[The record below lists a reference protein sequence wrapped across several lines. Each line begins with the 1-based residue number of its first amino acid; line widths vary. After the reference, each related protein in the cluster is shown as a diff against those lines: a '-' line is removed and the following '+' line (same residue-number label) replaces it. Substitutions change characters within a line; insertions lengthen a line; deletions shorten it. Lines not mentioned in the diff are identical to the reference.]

1 MQTQN
6 QRVLTHTPLHSNT
19 RPKSDI
25 VPRIRKLLGKAA
37 LYGVLILL
45 CAFVLLPVSWMLTVA
60 LKPDNTPVF
69 TIPPQWFPTEH
80 FEWQNF
86 VTALT
91 DPIRPFWRYTINTL
105 FIFAGN
111 VIGTVFSC
119 TLVAYAFARLRF
131 RGSGLLFNILILT
144 MLIPWQSMMI
154 PQFLLFHRIG
164 WYGTYLPLIVPSFTG
179 NAFFIFMI
187 RQYMRTFPRE
197 LDDAAKMDGCGYFGI
212 FWHIMLP
219 LSIPALAV
227 VVVFMFLGSWGDLL
241 GPLIY
246 LNNSD
251 QFTIAIGLANFAT
264 RADPNTNLL
273 MAANLIMMIPPIIL
287 YFFAQEKLIG
297 GIASVG
303 LKG

>member
-1 MQTQN
+1 MQGQHSLSQPTLDSSR
-6 QRVLTHTPLHSNT
+6 RVRSDTWPLL
-19 RPKSDI
+19 
-25 VPRIRKLLGKAA
+25 RKYANK
-37 LYGVLILL
+37 LILYAILLIL
-45 CAFVLLPVSWMLTVA
+45 CGFVLLPVFWMLTVS
-60 LKPDNTPVF
+60 LKPDNTPIF
-69 TIPPQWFPTEH
+69 TIPPQWFPTEY

-86 VTALT
+86 AKALT
-91 DPIRPFWRYTINTL
+91 DPVRPFWRFTLNTL

-111 VIGTVFSC
+111 VVGTLFSC
-119 TLVAYAFARLRF
+119 TLVAYAFARMRF
-131 RGSGLLFNILILT
+131 RGSSFLFNVLVIT
-144 MLIPWQSMMI
+144 MLIPWQAQMI
-154 PQFLLFHRIG
+154 PQFLLFHRLG

-179 NAFFIFMI
+179 SAFFIFMI

-197 LDDAAKMDGCGYFGI
+197 LDDAAKIDGCGYFGI
-212 FWHIMLP
+212 FWRIILP
-219 LSIPALAV
+219 LSSPVLAV

-246 LNNSD
+246 LNSTD

-264 RADPNTNLL
+264 RNDPNTNLL
-273 MAANLIMMIPPIIL
+273 MAANLIMMIPPIIV

>member
-1 MQTQN
+1 MGEQSFALPTSTRSSGTIRRDLRPLLIAN
-6 QRVLTHTPLHSNT
+6 INRLLLYAVL
-19 RPKSDI
+19 
-25 VPRIRKLLGKAA
+25 VVLG
-37 LYGVLILL
+37 
-45 CAFVLLPVSWMLTVA
+45 AFVLMPVFWMLTVA
-60 LKPDNTPVF
+60 LKPDNIPIY

-86 VTALT
+86 ATALT
-91 DPIRPFWRYTINTL
+91 EPTRPFWRFTLNTL

-111 VIGTVFSC
+111 VVGTLFSC
-119 TLVAYAFARLRF
+119 TLVAYAFARMRF
-131 RGSGLLFNILILT
+131 RGSGLLFNVLIVT
-144 MLIPWQSMMI
+144 MLIPWQAMMI
-154 PQFLLFHRIG
+154 PQFLLFHRLG

-197 LDDAAKMDGCGYFGI
+197 LDDAAKIDGCGYLGT
-212 FWHIMLP
+212 FWHIILP
-219 LSIPALAV
+219 LCRPVLAV
-227 VVVFMFLGSWGDLL
+227 VIVFMFLGSWGDLL

-246 LNNSD
+246 LNNTD

-273 MAANLIMMIPPIIL
+273 MAANLIMMIPPIVV

-297 GIASVG
+297 GIASMG

>member
-1 MQTQN
+1 MGEQSFAQKTIVDSSGSVRRDLRPLFITQIN
-6 QRVLTHTPLHSNT
+6 R
-19 RPKSDI
+19 
-25 VPRIRKLLGKAA
+25 LLLYAA
-37 LYGVLILL
+37 LVTL
-45 CAFVLLPVSWMLTVA
+45 CGFVLMPVFWMLTVA
-60 LKPDNTPVF
+60 LKPDNVPVF
-69 TIPPQWFPTEH
+69 TIPPQWFPTQY

-86 VTALT
+86 ATALT
-91 DPIRPFWRYTINTL
+91 EPTRPFWRFTLNTL

-111 VIGTVFSC
+111 VVGSLFSC
-119 TLVAYAFARLRF
+119 TLVAYAFARMRF
-131 RGSGLLFNILILT
+131 RGSGFLFNVLIIT
-144 MLIPWQSMMI
+144 MLIPWQAMMI
-154 PQFLLFHRIG
+154 PQFLLFHRLG

-197 LDDAAKMDGCGYFGI
+197 LDDAAKIDGCGYFGT
-212 FWHIMLP
+212 FWHIILP
-219 LSIPALAV
+219 LCRPVLAV

-241 GPLIY
+241 GPLTY
-246 LNNSD
+246 LNNTD

-273 MAANLIMMIPPIIL
+273 MAANLIMMIPPIIV

-297 GIASVG
+297 GIASMG

>member
-1 MQTQN
+1 MG
-6 QRVLTHTPLHSNT
+6 PLA
-19 RPKSDI
+19 
-25 VPRIRKLLGKAA
+25 RKYGSKFI
-37 LYGVLILL
+37 LYAILIILS
-45 CAFVLLPVSWMLTVA
+45 AFVLLPVFWMLTVA
-60 LKPDNTPVF
+60 LKPDNTPIF
-69 TIPPQWFPTEH
+69 TIPPQWFPTEY

-86 VTALT
+86 AKALT
-91 DPIRPFWRYTINTL
+91 DPVRPFWRFTLNTL

-111 VIGTVFSC
+111 VVGTLFSC

-131 RGSGLLFNILILT
+131 RGSGILFNILIIT
-144 MLIPWQSMMI
+144 MLIPWQAQMI
-154 PQFLLFHRIG
+154 PQFLLFHKLG
-164 WYGTYLPLIVPSFTG
+164 WYGTYAPLIIPSFAG

-197 LDDAAKMDGCGYFGI
+197 LDDAAKIDGCGYFGI
-212 FWHIMLP
+212 FWRITLP
-219 LSIPALAV
+219 LSTPVLAV

-246 LNNSD
+246 LNSTD

-273 MAANLIMMIPPIIL
+273 MAANLIMMIPPIIV